1 MRRRHGCR
9 AATPG
14 PEARFARTAA
24 APWCSIRMQ
33 VLICDD
39 DATVRLIAK
48 RVLQENLGCLVRECK
63 DGVEALA
70 ALGSE
75 RYSFVLLDVEMPTL
89 NGVDTLEEIRA
100 SATTKDLPVIMMTSE
115 RGEQV
120 VSRLLQLGISDY
132 LVKPVRPTTLI
143 SKVEALLKTLPPEQV
158 FATDVSKLRVA
169 RDRPAMLVDGNLDY
183 RFFFAT
189 EVERYGP
196 VIQADTGAAALAM
209 FRRSPADV
217 VFVGSNLGVVSPE
230 RLVQRLRELRPSG
243 VRLIRIGDGDAPDD
257 PAPFDAVIRRSYVPD
272 TFRAGIRPYVMVA
285 GPMGAVSEIL
295 SDLRELIASAV
306 RQVFGMMFQAEIADG
321 DPRATVD
328 TQFSATVEMRI
339 ADRFVPYVGIH
350 LPEDMGRAT
359 AERMLGMER
368 DEVGE
373 EELQSIA
380 GELSNLVTGRLH
392 AQFRERELSSV
403 TGLPKLHTGP
413 GVPAP
418 DEGEGVLQ
426 SYVVSGAGPLLVSLV
441 TRDLLRDLLS
451 EPAAADGRQPVFVA
465 SGS

>member
-1 MRRRHGCR
+1 
-9 AATPG
+9 
-14 PEARFARTAA
+14 
-24 APWCSIRMQ
+24 MQ

-48 RVLQENLGCLVRECK
+48 RVLQENLGCFVRECK

-132 LVKPVRPTTLI
+132 LVKPVRPTTLV

-158 FATDVSKLRVA
+158 FATDVSKLRVS

-217 VFVGSNLGVVSPE
+217 VFVGGNLGVVSPE
-230 RLVQRLRELRPSG
+230 RLVQRLRELRPTG
-243 VRLIRIGDGDAPDD
+243 VRLVRIVEGDLPDD
-257 PAPFDAVIRRSYVPD
+257 PTPFDAVIRRSYVPD
-272 TFRAGIRPYVMVA
+272 TFREGIRPYVLVA
-285 GPMGAVSEIL
+285 GPMGGLGEVVP
-295 SDLRELIASAV
+295 DVRELIASAV

-321 DPRATVD
+321 DPRATID
-328 TQFSATVEMRI
+328 TQYSATLDMRV
-339 ADRFVPYVGIH
+339 ADRFAMAVGIH
-350 LPEDMGRAT
+350 LPDATARST
-359 AERMLGMER
+359 AERMLGMEP

-373 EELQSIA
+373 EELQSVA

-392 AQFRERELSSV
+392 AQFRERGLSSA
-403 TGLPKLHTGP
+403 TGLPNLHTGP
-413 GVPAP
+413 GVPDP
-418 DEGEGVLQ
+418 GEGDGALH

-441 TRDLLRDLLS
+441 VRDLLQAAGT
-451 EPAAADGRQPVFVA
+451 PAAAASEPRQVLA
-465 SGS
+465 SSEP